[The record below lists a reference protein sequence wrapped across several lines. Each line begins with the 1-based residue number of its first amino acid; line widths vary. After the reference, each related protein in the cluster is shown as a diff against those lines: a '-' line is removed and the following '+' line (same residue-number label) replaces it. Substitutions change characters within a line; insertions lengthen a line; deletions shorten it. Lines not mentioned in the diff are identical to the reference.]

1 MTKWSVVRR
10 FNIQESDA
18 IRLRHILDAAEAIE
32 RFLVNRSREDFEHD
46 DLFFWG
52 IVKLIENAGEAAVK
66 LSAAARDQFPDVPW
80 PIVIATRNRLV
91 HAYMDLDRDLVW
103 EAATT
108 SMPEL
113 ARVLRRH
120 LSIP

>member
-32 RFLVNRSREDFEHD
+32 RFLANRSRDDFERD

-66 LSAAARDQFPDVPW
+66 LSAASRDQLADVPW
-80 PIVIATRNRLV
+80 PVVIATRNRLV